1 MMFYTTF
8 YFLLYE
14 ITTCFTDAN
23 TCNAP
28 PKLHVWYDAEGSN
41 FSPIER
47 VCVMYNPELQIVE
60 TLTERWPVALAHR
73 HFLGA
78 LRPLYTLQRNT

>member
-1 MMFYTTF
+1 MI
-8 YFLLYE
+8 E
-14 ITTCFTDAN
+14 NRNNAN
-23 TCNAP
+23 YQQDMTISAAPIAP
-28 PKLHVWYDAEGSN
+28 PKLHVWYDAEGRK

-47 VCVMYNPELQIVE
+47 VCVMYNPESQIVE

-78 LRPLYTLQRNT
+78 LRPLYTLHCNT